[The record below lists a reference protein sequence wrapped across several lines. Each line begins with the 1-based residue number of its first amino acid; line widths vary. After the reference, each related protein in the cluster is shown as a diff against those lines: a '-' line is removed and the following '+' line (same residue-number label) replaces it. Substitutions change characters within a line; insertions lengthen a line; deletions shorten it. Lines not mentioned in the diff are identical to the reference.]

1 MKIALTPGVHFLE
14 VPSCTRN
21 DGARIDAFEEFAR
34 D

>member
-1 MKIALTPGVHFLE
+1 LTPGVHFLE
-14 VPSCTRN
+14 VSGCTRN